1 MSQSPLENL
10 LGATARW
17 TAAVRAVE
25 TQRPDHLIDDPW
37 AALLAGKDGMSWI
50 ETRSGPNTISIILRT
65 RYFDDWLERITRDEA
80 IAQVVL
86 PAAGLDTRAFRLQLP
101 QATHVFELDR
111 PSVMEYK
118 EAVLA
123 SANAQP
129 TCTRHVIRAD
139 LTGRWKEALLAA
151 GFDPARP
158 SAWLLEGLLFYLP
171 SDAIRTLLRD
181 LSPLAAAGS
190 HLGMDVI
197 NSAMLTSPLTH
208 AWIEMQAKEGA
219 PWIGTL
225 DNPEEFLASL
235 GWQASLTQAGQPDAN
250 YGRWTLPVIPTK
262 MPNMPH
268 NWFVTARKQS
278 SPA

>member
-1 MSQSPLENL
+1 LESW

-17 TAAVRAVE
+17 TAAVRAKE
-25 TQRPDHLIDDPW
+25 HTRPDRLIEDPW
-37 AALLAGKDGMSWI
+37 AELLAGKEGMEWI
-50 ETRSGPNTISIILRT
+50 ETRGGPNTISIILRT
-65 RYFDDWLERITRDEA
+65 RYFDEWLQRITMDESVT
-80 IAQVVL
+80 QVVL
-86 PAAGLDTRAFRLQLP
+86 PAAGLDTRAFRLRLP

-111 PSVMEYK
+111 ASVLEYK

-123 SANAQP
+123 SAGAQA
-129 TCTRHVIRAD
+129 TCTRHVIHAD
-139 LTGRWKEALLAA
+139 LTGAWKDALVGA

-171 SDAIRTLLRD
+171 SDAIKNILCD
-181 LSPLAAAGS
+181 LSPLAAPGS

-235 GWQASLTQAGQPDAN
+235 GWQATLTQAGQPDAN
-250 YGRWTLPVIPTK
+250 HGRWTFPVIPTR

-268 NWFVTARKQS
+268 NWFVTARKQNPVS
-278 SPA
+278 